1 MSSVTNQ
8 QQGAG
13 GSRVRCA
20 TRSRR
25 GFAPPPA
32 PAALQIATLSRLAD
46 RAGSVSGFLDVP
58 ARDKMHEP
66 IPPAG
71 RTAASWSR
79 RAFPRGRK
87 LESGALLCFRSSS
100 LEGPSPLLPGRSSG
114 KAQDRTEGAGQKLA
128 QRRRVA
134 EPCSFLPDRTMTLHP
149 TPMTTQPTQSTE
161 TTPVEPT
168 PQPTWTDV
176 ARAVF
181 RSGKRQM
188 SLEEFVV
195 IFFRL
200 FGELAD
206 RCDKANVI
214 GMALIGAF
222 EELQESGF
230 VDKATLYSFMQ
241 GLAKMEGK

>member
-1 MSSVTNQ
+1 MLSVTNQ
-8 QQGAG
+8 QEGAG
-13 GSRVRCA
+13 GARVRCA
-20 TRSRR
+20 TRPRR
-25 GFAPPPA
+25 GFAPPSA
-32 PAALQIATLSRLAD
+32 PAALQITTLPRLAD
-46 RAGSVSGFLDVP
+46 RVGSPFGFFDGP
-58 ARDKMHEP
+58 ARDKKRES

-71 RTAASWSR
+71 RTAASWSG
-79 RAFPRGRK
+79 RASPRGWT
-87 LESGALLCFRSSS
+87 LESSALRLRFKSSS
-100 LEGPSPLLPGRSSG
+100 LEGPSPFLPGRPSG
-114 KAQDRTEGAGQKLA
+114 KAQDRKEGADQKLA
-128 QRRRVA
+128 QRHRVA

-161 TTPVEPT
+161 PTPVEPT

-195 IFFRL
+195 ILFRL
-200 FGELAD
+200 FGELTD

-241 GLAKMEGK
+241 GLAKKEG